1 MYGRSA
7 SPPPGPRLAFS
18 IACWERSKFADVLC
32 PHETFI
38 QEPTDSCPN
47 NFTGAGM
54 TNTECTVTV
63 GGKKHTL
70 VETDQSLLE

>member
-7 SPPPGPRLAFS
+7 SPPGPRLAFS

-38 QEPTDSCPN
+38 QEPADSCPN

-63 GGKKHTL
+63 GKKHTL